1 MINVTQ
7 TVRGLPGG
15 PMVKR
20 LTPNAGEA
28 VSMAGLKTKIPHA
41 MGQRSLQ
48 AAITDAHMLQQKA
61 STEKNK
67 KYTKGTTKTQFFLKE
82 QDHKGP

>member
-20 LTPNAGEA
+20 LTPSAGEA
-28 VSMAGLKTKIPHA
+28 VSKAGLKTKIPHA
-41 MGQRSLQ
+41 MRQRSLQ
-48 AAITDAHMLQQKA
+48 AAITDARMLQQKV
-61 STEKNK
+61 STEKIKN
-67 KYTKGTTKTQFFLKE
+67 T
-82 QDHKGP
+82 

>member
-7 TVRGLPGG
+7 TVRDLPGG

-20 LTPNAGEA
+20 LTANAGEA

-41 MGQRSLQ
+41 MWQRSLR
-48 AAITDAHMLQQKA
+48 AAITDAHMLHQKA

-67 KYTKGTTKTQFFLKE
+67 KYTKGTTKTQVF
-82 QDHKGP
+82 